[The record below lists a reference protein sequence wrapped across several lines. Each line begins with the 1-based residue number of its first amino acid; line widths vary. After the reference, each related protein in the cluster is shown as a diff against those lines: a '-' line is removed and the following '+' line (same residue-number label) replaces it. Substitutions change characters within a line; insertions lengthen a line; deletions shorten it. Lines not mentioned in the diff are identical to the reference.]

1 MEIFSLARLAKGKRI
16 DPARQ
21 NAGLPDFNGKLIDIY
36 ISPRSMDWTM
46 VFTHEN
52 DATER
57 ASQLGRCPSDYVR
70 AR

>member
-1 MEIFSLARLAKGKRI
+1 MFRMEIFSLARLAKGKSI

-52 DATER
+52 D
-57 ASQLGRCPSDYVR
+57 LGPYVSR
-70 AR
+70 LVWQANHSA